1 VVTGAETGV
10 DIMLNVPSEGP
21 QFGVQPIGSMSS
33 EAVRVCGGEWA
44 LWMSHTLRSL
54 VCAANGL
61 AGHPNPCGVA
71 FVKDLHKL
79 RVPCCSAGGSILPL
93 GTRFVVEDMLTHFPR
108 WDSSM

>member
-1 VVTGAETGV
+1 MVTGAETGV

-21 QFGVQPIGSMSS
+21 QFGV
-33 EAVRVCGGEWA
+33 RGEWA
-44 LWMSHTLRSL
+44 LWVSHTLRSL

-79 RVPCCSAGGSILPL
+79 
-93 GTRFVVEDMLTHFPR
+93 T
-108 WDSSM
+108 